1 MRLKGCLAI
10 GSILLVARI
19 AAIAAVQSSSQ
30 NPPDS
35 PSTPAQTQPSAQ
47 PAQAVNQ
54 DSSQQPDYVL
64 RAETPT
70 ITVGVVATD
79 SRGNAVRDLKPQEFE
94 VSDNGPQKLA
104 QFASINKP
112 ADAVSA
118 ALPSGGSPSSHRAYT
133 NIARSQA
140 MPPTV
145 LLMDALNTPQEA
157 QLKVRANMVR
167 LLKTLPENTPIA
179 VVLLGKGMA
188 VVQDFT
194 SDPSVLR
201 AALAKLLSP
210 SGSPGAPSQEDPRTT
225 SEKYLENEAT
235 GGQVDVVTKIL
246 GDFEN
251 EKVNET
257 ADVSLGMTIGSLEEI
272 SNYLRGYPGRKNLI
286 WVSSL
291 FPITLLPTQG
301 LSTPTASQ
309 GILEATRFAEAMKVP
324 ANALAEA
331 QVAVYPLYV
340 GGVDKSQSSVNE
352 GQSSTSQ
359 PSGPSLNMPS
369 DGVDGSMSGGMGG
382 GMSGGM
388 GGTSNPDGAML
399 VSGNSYLALRQK
411 RMQEIAEDTGG
422 RTCTNT
428 DDVSECIAAASR
440 DSSSYYELAYSPQ
453 RIHWDGGSHRISVK
467 TARRGV
473 ELSYP
478 RGYYAFD
485 DEALANREPP
495 EKHLNEACSEELPAS
510 GVPITVQPVPRDKP
524 GELSYTITVPSSA
537 LHLGQAPSPQGLK
550 MALGICQFTP
560 KGGGFL
566 FTMQDLTRNVPDA
579 AYQTLQKQ
587 GFRELLEVPTNP
599 STRRVRFAVVDERTG
614 LTGAVDIPVR
624 AEDIEQAVASP
635 ATAPPGVAS
644 EKPASTDSSLAQPAY
659 SVGFNGS
666 AGASSALDWTGE
678 KLWYHGDIDI
688 QKAAPVFFHDMF
700 WGKFQCS
707 DGVLTPRD
715 PSNKEE
721 PQMQFTFRNPGG
733 HAAIVDL
740 SGSQPQYSGDLP
752 VDASAKDFFGRLWYL
767 CHCTSP
773 PASKAP

>member
-19 AAIAAVQSSSQ
+19 AAIAAVQSSPQ

-47 PAQAVNQ
+47 PAQAAIQ
-54 DSSQQPDYVL
+54 DSSQPPDYVL
-64 RAETPT
+64 RAEASA
-70 ITVGVVATD
+70 ITVDVVATD
-79 SRGNAVRDLKPQEFE
+79 SHGNAVRDLKLEDFE

-112 ADAVSA
+112 ADAVSGA
-118 ALPSGGSPSSHRAYT
+118 MPSGAPPSFHRAYA

-145 LLMDALNTPQEA
+145 LLMDALNTPQET

-167 LLKTLPENTPIA
+167 LLKTLPENAPIA
-179 VVLLGKGMA
+179 VVLLGREMT

-194 SDPSVLR
+194 SDPSLLR
-201 AALAKLLSP
+201 AALDKLPSASKSPNAP
-210 SGSPGAPSQEDPRTT
+210 SGEDPRAI

-235 GGQVDVVTKIL
+235 AGQADVVTQIL
-246 GDFEN
+246 EDFEN
-251 EKVNET
+251 EKLNEA
-257 ADVSLGMTIGSLEEI
+257 ADASLGMTIGSLEEI
-272 SNYLRGYPGRKNLI
+272 SHYLRGYPGRKNLI

-309 GILEATRFAEAMKVP
+309 GILEATRFAEAMKAP

-388 GGTSNPDGAML
+388 EGTSNPDGAML
-399 VSGNSYLALRQK
+399 VPGNSYLALRQK

-428 DDVSECIAAASR
+428 DDLSECIAAASR
-440 DSSSYYELAYSPQ
+440 DSSSYYELTYSPQ

-485 DEALANREPP
+485 DEALANQAPP
-495 EKHLNEACSEELPAS
+495 EKHLNQACSEELPAS
-510 GVPITVQPVPRDKP
+510 GVPISVQPVPRDKP
-524 GELSYTITVPSSA
+524 GELSYTVSVPSSA

-579 AYQTLQKQ
+579 SYQILQKQ

-599 STRRVRFAVVDERTG
+599 GTRRVRFAVVDELNG

-624 AEDIEQAVASP
+624 AEDIEEAVASP
-635 ATAPPGVAS
+635 ATAPAVVAS
-644 EKPASTDSSLAQPAY
+644 EKPASTDSSPAQPAY

-707 DGVLTPRD
+707 DGVLTPRG
-715 PSNKEE
+715 PSSKEE
-721 PQMQFTFRNPGG
+721 PQMQFTFRNPAG

-740 SGSQPQYSGDLP
+740 SGAQPQYSGELP
-752 VDASAKDFFGRLWYL
+752 VDASAKDFFSRLWYL